1 MKIKHLNSEKQQ
13 SHNVVLEPVSESS
26 SRANCLS
33 PNLKKIISISAGCT
47 LLTGLANSQ
56 AATVY
61 ACEAV
66 EDNASE
72 ANCQTQERED
82 VDVDVDVS
90 NLNAPS
96 VQQNLKVQWS
106 TASADDTDKPVLVSD
121 GAIAVEQET
130 ATEADQAITVEQ
142 ETAMEVD
149 QALSEDDLEPLPT
162 SRRIYGDTIDLQE
175 GYSGTTSVPV
185 LERGAR
191 GDVVSRA
198 QQKLN
203 EAGITVKV
211 DGIFGKATQQ
221 AVREFQKSQN
231 LPQNGVV
238 DSETS
243 KALFGS
249 DVTVSLSPTA
259 GIPKAGVGKASTS
272 IQNIASASSQETDY
286 ANDAENVSVV
296 RRPAVGINKSI
307 VQVFDPDGTPDD
319 DGVVD
324 EAGDMIRYSIKVKN
338 AGNVTLTGV
347 TVDDPLT
354 GGILTTDATLDVG
367 TEQTFT
373 ADYTVTQ
380 TDMDNNGAGLGF
392 KVGSIDNEATVISNQ
407 TGLKLDTE
415 AVPVKQTPAIKVNKS
430 AVGIDTKNDGRLNQA
445 GDIIEFIIEI
455 ENTGNQ
461 TLNNVAINDPQLGI
475 DRVIGQLAPGATQTF
490 IGRYRL
496 TQADIDSNG
505 GGDGD
510 IDNTVEVTTAETGLS
525 KDFAEVK
532 VEQNPDIKV
541 EKRVIEQDSSGD
553 GTLNNAGEKVI
564 YEVIVTNT
572 GNQTLT
578 NVSIQD
584 SLLGSWIIRGITLA
598 PGASRSFSYD
608 YIVSQAAL
616 DG

>member
-1 MKIKHLNSEKQQ
+1 MLLYRFFDGPVDAIFVMKIKHVNSEKQPGYD
-13 SHNVVLEPVSESS
+13 VVSDSESS
-26 SRANCLS
+26 TRANDLS

-56 AATVY
+56 AATAY
-61 ACEAV
+61 ACESV
-66 EDNASE
+66 EDKNSE
-72 ANCQTQERED
+72 ADCQTQERENL
-82 VDVDVDVS
+82 DVDVS
-90 NLNAPS
+90 NLNSPS
-96 VQQNLKVQWS
+96 VQQDLNVQWS
-106 TASADDTDKPVLVSD
+106 TVSANAKDKPVLVSD
-121 GAIAVEQET
+121 GAIAVDQET
-130 ATEADQAITVEQ
+130 ATD
-142 ETAMEVD
+142 VD
-149 QALSEDDLEPLPT
+149 QALSDDDLEPLPT
-162 SRRIYGDTIDLQE
+162 SNRIYGETIDLQE
-175 GYSGTTSVPV
+175 GYAATSIPV
-185 LERGAR
+185 LKRGAR
-191 GDVVSRA
+191 GDEVSRV

-203 EAGITVKV
+203 EAGITIKV

-221 AVREFQKSQN
+221 AVRDFQKAQN
-231 LPQNGVV
+231 LPQDGVV
-238 DSETS
+238 GSETS
-243 KALFGS
+243 KALFGP

-259 GIPKAGVGKASTS
+259 GVPKVGTGKAGAG
-272 IQNIASASSQETDY
+272 IQNIASASSQETDFV
-286 ANDAENVSVV
+286 NDYENVSVV
-296 RRPAVGINKSI
+296 SRPAVGINKSI

-354 GGILTTDATLDVG
+354 GGLLTTGATLAVG
-367 TEQTFT
+367 AEQTFD
-373 ADYTVTQ
+373 ASYTVTQ

-392 KVGSIDNEATVISNQ
+392 NLGSIDNEVTVNSYEI
-407 TGLKLDTE
+407 GVKGDTE

-461 TLNNVAINDPQLGI
+461 TLTNVSINDPELGI
-475 DRVIGQLAPGATQTF
+475 NRVIGQLAPGATQNF
-490 IGRYRL
+490 VGRYRL

-510 IDNTVEVTTAETGLS
+510 IDNTVEVTTDQTGLS
-525 KDFAEVK
+525 KDFVEVE

-541 EKRVIEQDSSGD
+541 EKRVIDQDSSGD
-553 GTLNNAGEKVI
+553 GTLNNAGETVV

-584 SLLGSWIIRGITLA
+584 SLLGSWIIRGLTLA
-598 PGASRSFSYD
+598 PGASQSFTYD
-608 YIVSQAAL
+608 YTVTQANL

>member
-1 MKIKHLNSEKQQ
+1 MKIKHLNSGKQPD
-13 SHNVVLEPVSESS
+13 HDVVSDLDSESS
-26 SRANCLS
+26 TRANYLS
-33 PNLKKIISISAGCT
+33 PNLKKIISISAGYT
-47 LLTGLANSQ
+47 LLAGLANSQ
-56 AATVY
+56 AAPAY
-61 ACEAV
+61 ACESV
-66 EDNASE
+66 EGKNSE
-72 ANCQTQERED
+72 ADCQTQERA
-82 VDVDVDVS
+82 DVDVDVS
-90 NLNAPS
+90 NLNSPS
-96 VQQNLKVQWS
+96 VQQDLKVQWS
-106 TASADDTDKPVLVSD
+106 TASADSKNEPVLVSD
-121 GAIAVEQET
+121 GAIAVEQEP
-130 ATEADQAITVEQ
+130 AAENREPAAEAKQTTSVGK
-142 ETAMEVD
+142 
-149 QALSEDDLEPLPT
+149 LEPLPT
-162 SRRIYGDTIDLQE
+162 SRQIYGDVIDLQE
-175 GYSGTTSVPV
+175 GYADTSIPV

-191 GDVVSRA
+191 GDVVSRV

-221 AVREFQKSQN
+221 AVEEFQKSKN

-243 KALFGS
+243 KALFGT
-249 DVTVSLSPTA
+249 DITASLSPTA
-259 GIPKAGVGKASTS
+259 GVPKAGVGKAGTS

-286 ANDAENVSVV
+286 ANDTENVSVV

-324 EAGDMIRYSIKVKN
+324 EAGDMIRYSIKVQN

-347 TVDDPLT
+347 VVDDPLT
-354 GGILTTDATLDVG
+354 GGILTSDATLNVG
-367 TEQTFT
+367 AEQTFE
-373 ADYTVTQ
+373 ASYTVTQ
-380 TDMDNNGAGLGF
+380 TDIDNNGAGLGF
-392 KVGSIDNEATVISNQ
+392 KVGSIDNEATVNSNE

-415 AVPVKQTPAIKVNKS
+415 AVPVKQMPAIKVNKR

-445 GDIIEFIIEI
+445 GDIIEFIIEL

-461 TLNNVAINDPQLGI
+461 TLTNVSINDPLLGVN
-475 DRVIGQLAPGATQTF
+475 RVIGRLAPGTTQNF
-490 IGRYRL
+490 VGRYRL

-510 IDNTVEVTTAETGLS
+510 IDNTVEVTTNETGLS
-525 KDFAEVK
+525 KDFVEVK

-553 GTLNNAGEKVI
+553 GTLNNAGEKVV

-584 SLLGSWIIRGITLA
+584 SLLGSWIIRGITLT
-598 PGASRSFSYD
+598 PGESRSFSYD
-608 YIVSQAAL
+608 YLVSQAAL